1 MLDAGADAGEP
12 PRRALFAAGIERIML
27 HERGLLARLLDGDGA
42 ARPGLRGMPGVQVFL
57 DHPDLT
63 LRDLI
68 IAIGIDGVDCTRAV
82 HEYGL
87 RGVTVYERS
96 VASLYSRRMLESF
109 GLAGAVRVSPL
120 HCHTAQDVDAF
131 LRVTEDIV
139 RVHAALATREAAAL

>member
-1 MLDAGADAGEP
+1 
-12 PRRALFAAGIERIML
+12 ML
-27 HERGLLARLLDGDGA
+27 HERALLARLLDGDGA
-42 ARPGLRGMPGVQVFL
+42 TRRGLRGMPGVQVFL

-68 IAIGIDGVDCTRAV
+68 IAIGIDGVDCTQAV

-109 GLAGAVRVSPL
+109 GLKGAVRVSPL
-120 HCHTAQDVDAF
+120 HCNTAQDVDAF

-139 RVHAALATREAAAL
+139 RVHGAHKVRAVAAMA